1 MFLKKLTYTT
11 WGLLTLAITLMF
23 VTLNNVK
30 KENEYD
36 WTQQFEQ
43 EGTKNTR
50 ILEKQLETIAQE
62 LTGVAS
68 LFRASKTVT
77 RSGFKA
83 YTSSILDKN
92 DFIISLKWIPLVQQ
106 AQRSALELMAQ
117 NDGFL
122 DFKFTA
128 FSQNS
133 TVIRAPIKNEYY
145 PIYFTESHFGKKE
158 FLGFD
163 ISSKSNLKS
172 LINEARDSGEVVAS
186 SAVSFFN
193 GPSKGIT
200 VLFFSPFYK
209 EGFIPKTIEEKRRL
223 FSGVVLGTYNA
234 KKMIKKII
242 NPYLGTGM
250 FLTVFDKDRKNELFG
265 KLKENL
271 AIKKEIGL
279 RFSQIHWFLVW
290 QGNFEFQNGPN
301 KLHYWLSAAVLV
313 LIVFFAVI
321 FQILSSR
328 ARRIENEVNTRTHEL
343 KTIKN
348 VLEEKNLSL
357 HELIKVKN
365 ELMGI
370 ASHDIRNPLT
380 SIKGYSGFL
389 LKKGSSLSEET
400 RNNFLKII
408 NSASCNILELLN
420 ALLSLSAIE
429 SGQLTLNLQLG
440 NIRELIEERI
450 GLYKHLSIEKNIHF
464 KINCEETTVIS
475 FDKPRIGQVLDNLL
489 TNAIKFSP
497 VAGTIEI
504 KIEPGKGSL
513 RVTVTDEG
521 PGIKNEDLENLFQP
535 FKKSN
540 SDSINKGTG
549 LGLAI
554 AKKMI
559 ELHGGTLTFIPSQN
573 QGASL
578 SFELPENSPSP

>member
-1 MFLKKLTYTT
+1 
-11 WGLLTLAITLMF
+11 
-23 VTLNNVK
+23 
-30 KENEYD
+30 
-36 WTQQFEQ
+36 
-43 EGTKNTR
+43 
-50 ILEKQLETIAQE
+50 
-62 LTGVAS
+62 
-68 LFRASKTVT
+68 
-77 RSGFKA
+77 
-83 YTSSILDKN
+83 
-92 DFIISLKWIPLVQQ
+92 
-106 AQRSALELMAQ
+106 
-117 NDGFL
+117 
-122 DFKFTA
+122 
-128 FSQNS
+128 
-133 TVIRAPIKNEYY
+133 
-145 PIYFTESHFGKKE
+145 
-158 FLGFD
+158 
-163 ISSKSNLKS
+163 
-172 LINEARDSGEVVAS
+172 
-186 SAVSFFN
+186 
-193 GPSKGIT
+193 
-200 VLFFSPFYK
+200 
-209 EGFIPKTIEEKRRL
+209 
-223 FSGVVLGTYNA
+223 
-234 KKMIKKII
+234 MIKKII
-242 NPYLGTGM
+242 NPYLETGI
-250 FLTVFDKDRKNELFG
+250 FLTIFDKDRINELFG

-290 QGNFEFQNGPN
+290 QGNSEFQNGPN

-328 ARRIENEVNTRTHEL
+328 ARRIENEVNTRTNEL

-389 LKKGSSLSEET
+389 LKKGSLLNEET

-464 KINCEETTVIS
+464 KINCEETTIIS

-497 VAGTIEI
+497 VDGTIEI
-504 KIEPGKGSL
+504 KIEPAKESI
-513 RVTVTDEG
+513 RITVTDEG

-540 SDSINKGTG
+540 SDSINEGTG
-549 LGLAI
+549 LGLTI

-573 QGASL
+573 QGAIL
-578 SFELPENSPSP
+578 SFVLPKNSPSL